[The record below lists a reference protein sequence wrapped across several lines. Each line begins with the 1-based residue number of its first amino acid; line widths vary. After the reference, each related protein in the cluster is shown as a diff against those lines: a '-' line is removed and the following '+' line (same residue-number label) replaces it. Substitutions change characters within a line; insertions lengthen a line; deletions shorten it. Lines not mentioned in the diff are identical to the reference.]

1 MWFIIQYLLQLH
13 HMLLIVLTSI
23 EQFVSKQINDQA
35 VVQRNA
41 TIFANSQ
48 ITQMRNLFHHL
59 AAAPVSPLWI
69 GRDIRQLIIMDRI
82 DTNINQSFDSLVQL
96 LQIIN
101 EFAHNNLNELCNTLF
116 NVNYVNSMDLINF
129 FNDRQIQ
136 NNRPKHC

>member
-1 MWFIIQYLLQLH
+1 
-13 HMLLIVLTSI
+13 
-23 EQFVSKQINDQA
+23 
-35 VVQRNA
+35 
-41 TIFANSQ
+41 
-48 ITQMRNLFHHL
+48 MRNLFHHL

-129 FNDRQIQ
+129 FNDR
-136 NNRPKHC
+136 